1 MTLSAISEA
10 RKQTLQT
17 RMGCG
22 LTWWWSDR
30 SWSEPSRV
38 WSVQC
43 IVGVSCVLLS
53 GWIVLFFWCIASRLA
68 RRTLVELLTLAAC
81 CYAASDKSWHL
92 VPGSLHLPA
101 CLVIV
106 TPTAQPPLH
115 WIHSGRIAWPCWS
128 KAFGRRG
135 LRQTTHQGQLVGVEG
150 YSRKT
155 AWPSVWPCWRSLRI
169 GIRWVRQESGPA
181 GNIVWV
187 SSPLKTFF
195 LVQEFDFF
203 RASNE
208 SELSW
213 VRLLNAKQNTINQP
227 HPTPNT

>member
-1 MTLSAISEA
+1 MTSSAISEA

-22 LTWWWSDR
+22 LTWSWSDR

-106 TPTAQPPLH
+106 TPTAQLPLH

-128 KAFGRRG
+128 KAFGSRG

-155 AWPSVWPCWRSLRI
+155 LGLRFGHVDAACALVSNGFAKSQDQPATLCGLAVSWRRS
-169 GIRWVRQESGPA
+169 
-181 GNIVWV
+181 
-187 SSPLKTFF
+187 F
-195 LVQEFDFF
+195 
-203 RASNE
+203 
-208 SELSW
+208 
-213 VRLLNAKQNTINQP
+213 
-227 HPTPNT
+227 